1 MYNHLKNSAIIDL
14 QGPGFGHDMIFV
26 KDHLLYLPGN
36 NLIGSKEI
44 KLAETLLMNSF
55 LPKEIPGVLT
65 YKPSIWDAENTLKEE
80 QPVKTTGTK
89 TSFLVFKNQKYTT
102 VQTENIA
109 FFYIRNEAVSMMC
122 FDQQEYTLNQ
132 SLDQITSSVS
142 SGQFFRVNRKYLINF
157 KAIKEVEHYFLRK
170 LFVKLLIDTP
180 DKLLIHKEKTNAFL
194 SWMGDR

>member
-1 MYNHLKNSAIIDL
+1 MNNNLKNSAILSL
-14 QGPGFGHDMIFV
+14 QGHGFGHDMVFV

-44 KLAETLLMNSF
+44 KMAETLLMNSF
-55 LPKEIPGVLT
+55 LPQEIPSVFT
-65 YKPSIWDAENTLKEE
+65 YKSALWDAENTVKEE
-80 QPVKTTGTK
+80 QPVKPAGTK

-132 SLDQITSSVS
+132 SLDQITSAVA